1 MTGPIRLGAGP
12 LATGDILAIAR
23 SDAPVVLDDAALAR
37 IEAGHRALEALAAGG
52 AAIYGVSTG
61 LGAGVDTRIAPD
73 PAVVQRR
80 IPPGR
85 AVGVG
90 RPARRDE
97 VRAIIAARLAGLCAG
112 RSGASRAVAE
122 ALAALLNQGVH
133 PVVPMTG
140 SVGEADLAPLSHIA
154 LVLLGQGEAEFQGE
168 ILPGAEALAR
178 AGLAPPPFGVKDGL
192 ALVSAN
198 AASVGAGALVVED
211 AARALRAMLAAAA
224 LSFEGYRA
232 GIAPLD
238 PRAAALRPAP
248 GQAEAARTMLVLLQ
262 GGDLA
267 RPGAARKLQ
276 DPLSFRCAPP
286 VLGAALAALQT
297 ARDSVELEL
306 AGAGDNPAVIAEDG
320 IALPNANFDP
330 THLALA
336 FEALGAALARA
347 AAISAARIVKLMS
360 PASSDLPRFLA
371 PVPDGSTG
379 YGPTQKT
386 AAALLAEI
394 GHLAAPMPVAVLPVA
409 DGVEDYATMATAT
422 VDKTAGIVDRLRLLA
437 ALELIVA
444 AQAVD
449 LRGTVA
455 LGSGTAAI
463 LTAVRILVPR
473 LEADRPA
480 APDIVTVAELIASG
494 GLEAAFTAQTV

>member
-1 MTGPIRLGAGP
+1 MTIRLGAAP
-12 LATGDILAIAR
+12 LTTRDILAIAR
-23 SDAPVVLDDAALAR
+23 NGVAVALDDAALQR
-37 IEAGHRALEALAAGG
+37 IEAGYRALEALAAGG

-73 PAVVQRR
+73 PVVVQRR

-90 RPARRDE
+90 REARADE

-112 RSGASRAVAE
+112 RSGASRPVAE
-122 ALAALLNQGVH
+122 ALAALLNRNVH

-154 LVLLGQGEAEFQGE
+154 LVLLGQGEAEHEGE
-168 ILPGAEALAR
+168 ILSGAEALRR
-178 AGLAPPPFGVKDGL
+178 ADIAPPEFGVKDGL

-211 AARALRAMLAAAA
+211 AAQALRAMLAAAA

-238 PRAAALRPAP
+238 PRATELRPAP
-248 GQAEAARTMLVLLQ
+248 GQGQAAGEMLALLQ
-262 GGDLA
+262 GGDLVQ
-267 RPGAARKLQ
+267 PGAARKLQ
-276 DPLSFRCAPP
+276 DPLSFRCAPS
-286 VLGAALAALQT
+286 VLGAALAALQA
-297 ARDSVELEL
+297 ARGSVELEL

-320 IALPNANFDP
+320 IVLPNANFDP

-336 FEALGAALARA
+336 FETLGAALARA
-347 AAISAARIVKLMS
+347 AAISAARIVRLMS
-360 PASSDLPRFLA
+360 PGSSDLPRFLA
-371 PVPDGSTG
+371 PAPDGSTG

-394 GHLAAPMPVAVLPVA
+394 CHLAAPIPVAVLPVA

-422 VDKTAGIVDRLRLLA
+422 VDKTAGIVERLRLLA

-449 LRGTVA
+449 LRGAVA

-463 LTAVRILVPR
+463 HAAMRRLVPR

-480 APDIVTVAELIASG
+480 APDIAAVADLIASG
-494 GLEAAFTAQTV
+494 GLDPILRTG

>member
-1 MTGPIRLGAGP
+1 MTIRLGAAP
-12 LATGDILAIAR
+12 RTTRDILAIAR
-23 SDAPVVLDDAALAR
+23 NGAAVALDQAALQR

-61 LGAGVDTRIAPD
+61 LGAAVDTRIAPD
-73 PAVVQRR
+73 AAVVQRR
-80 IPPGR
+80 IPLGR

-90 RPARRDE
+90 REARADE

-140 SVGEADLAPLSHIA
+140 SVGESDLPPLSHIA
-154 LVLLGQGEAEFQGE
+154 LVLLGQGEAEHDGE
-168 ILPGAEALAR
+168 ILPAAEALRR
-178 AGLAPPPFGVKDGL
+178 AGIAPPEFGLKDGL

-198 AASVGAGALVVED
+198 AASVGVGALVVED
-211 AARALRAMLAAAA
+211 AAQALRAMLAAAA
-224 LSFEGYRA
+224 LSFEGFRA
-232 GIAPLD
+232 GVAPLD
-238 PRAAALRPAP
+238 PRAAELRPAP
-248 GQAEAARTMLVLLQ
+248 GQGEAARVIRALLE
-262 GGDLA
+262 GGDLVQ
-267 RPGAARKLQ
+267 PGAARKLQ
-276 DPLSFRCAPP
+276 DPLSFRCAPS
-286 VLGAALAALQT
+286 VLGAALAALRA
-297 ARDSVELEL
+297 ARESVELEL

-336 FEALGAALARA
+336 FEALGAALART

-360 PASSDLPRFLA
+360 PAATDLPRFLA
-371 PVPDGSTG
+371 PVQDGSAG
-379 YGPTQKT
+379 YGSAQKT

-409 DGVEDYATMATAT
+409 NGVEDYATMATAT

-449 LRGTVA
+449 LRAAVT
-455 LGSGTAAI
+455 LGSGTAA
-463 LTAVRILVPR
+463 LHAAARGLVPR
-473 LEADRPA
+473 LDADRPA
-480 APDIVTVAELIASG
+480 APDIAAVAEFIASG
-494 GLEAAFTAQTV
+494 GLESALTVQTA

>member
-1 MTGPIRLGAGP
+1 MADPVRLGVGP

-23 SDAPVVLDDAALAR
+23 SDAPVVLDDVALAR
-37 IEAGHRALEALAAGG
+37 IEAGYRALEALAAGG

-90 RPARRDE
+90 RTARRDE

-112 RSGASRAVAE
+112 RSGASRAVVE

-154 LVLLGQGEAEFQGE
+154 LVLLGQGEAEFQDE
-168 ILPGAEALAR
+168 ILPAAEALAR
-178 AGLAPPPFGVKDGL
+178 AGLLPPEFGLKDGL

-248 GQAEAARTMLVLLQ
+248 GQAEAARVILALLD

-267 RPGAARKLQ
+267 QPGAARKLQ

-286 VLGAALAALQT
+286 VLGAALAALQA
-297 ARDSVELEL
+297 ARESVELEL

-330 THLALA
+330 THLALV

-379 YGPTQKT
+379 YGPAQKT

-409 DGVEDYATMATAT
+409 DGVEDYATMATAI

-449 LRGTVA
+449 LRGTVT

-463 LTAVRILVPR
+463 HAAVRGLVPR

-480 APDIVTVAELIASG
+480 APDIAAVAGLIAEG
-494 GLEAAFTAQTV
+494 GLESTVTAQTG

>member
-1 MTGPIRLGAGP
+1 MADPVRLGAGP

-23 SDAPVVLDDAALAR
+23 SDAPVVLDAAALAR
-37 IEAGHRALEALAAGG
+37 IEAGYRALEALAAGG

-61 LGAGVDTRIAPD
+61 LGAAVDTRIAPD

-90 RPARRDE
+90 RTARRDE

-112 RSGASRAVAE
+112 RSGASRAGAE

-154 LVLLGQGEAEFQGE
+154 LVLLGQGEAEFRDE
-168 ILPGAEALAR
+168 TLSAAEALAR
-178 AGLAPPPFGVKDGL
+178 AGLLPPAFGVKDGL

-211 AARALRAMLAAAA
+211 AAQALRAMLAAAA

-248 GQAEAARTMLVLLQ
+248 GQAEAARTMLALLD

-267 RPGAARKLQ
+267 RPGATRRLQ

-286 VLGAALAALQT
+286 VLGAALAALQA

-306 AGAGDNPAVIAEDG
+306 AAAGDNPAVIAEDG
-320 IALPNANFDP
+320 VALPNANFDP

-347 AAISAARIVKLMS
+347 AATSAARIVKLMS

-371 PVPDGSTG
+371 PVPDGSAG
-379 YGPTQKT
+379 YGPAQKT

-394 GHLAAPMPVAVLPVA
+394 GHLSAPMPIVVLPVA
-409 DGVEDYATMATAT
+409 DGVEDYATMATAI

-449 LRGTVA
+449 LRGTVT

-463 LTAVRILVPR
+463 HAAVRGLVPR

-480 APDIVTVAELIASG
+480 APDIAAVAGLIAEG
-494 GLEAAFTAQTV
+494 GLEPIVTAQTG

>member
-1 MTGPIRLGAGP
+1 MTIRLGAGP
-12 LATGDILAIAR
+12 LSTRDLLAIAR
-23 SDAPVVLDDAALAR
+23 NGAAVALDEAALQR
-37 IEAGHRALEALAAGG
+37 IEAGHRALEALAAAG

-61 LGAGVDTRIAPD
+61 LGAAVDTRIAPD
-73 PAVVQRR
+73 AAAVQRR

-90 RPARRDE
+90 REARADE
-97 VRAIIAARLAGLCAG
+97 VRAIIAARLAGLCCG

-140 SVGEADLAPLSHIA
+140 SVGEADLPPLSHIA
-154 LVLLGQGEAEFQGE
+154 LVLLGRGEAEFQGE
-168 ILPGAEALAR
+168 ILPAAEALAR
-178 AGLAPPPFGVKDGL
+178 AGIAPPEFGLKDGL

-211 AARALRAMLAAAA
+211 AAQALRAMLAAAA
-224 LSFEGYRA
+224 LSFEGFRA
-232 GIAPLD
+232 GVAPLD

-248 GQAEAARTMLVLLQ
+248 GQAEAARSILALLQ
-262 GGDLA
+262 GGGLV

-276 DPLSFRCAPP
+276 DPLSFRCAPS
-286 VLGAALAALQT
+286 VLGAALAALQA
-297 ARDSVELEL
+297 ARASVELEL

-320 IALPNANFDP
+320 VALPNANFDP

-336 FEALGAALARA
+336 FEALGGALARA

-360 PASSDLPRFLA
+360 PSSSDLPRFLA
-371 PVPDGSTG
+371 PVQDGSAG

-422 VDKTAGIVDRLRLLA
+422 VDKTAGIVERLRLLA
-437 ALELIVA
+437 AIELIVA

-449 LRGTVA
+449 LRGA
-455 LGSGTAAI
+455 PSLGRGTAAI
-463 LTAVRILVPR
+463 HAAVRGLVPR
-473 LEADRPA
+473 MQADRPA
-480 APDIVTVAELIASG
+480 APDIAAVAAFIAAD
-494 GLEAAFTAQTV
+494 GLESILMERSG

>member
-1 MTGPIRLGAGP
+1 MADPVRLGAAP
-12 LATGDILAIAR
+12 LTTADIRRIAR
-23 SDAPVVLDDAALAR
+23 DNAAVVLDDAALQR
-37 IEAGHRALEALAAGG
+37 VEAGHRALEALAAGG

-61 LGAGVDTRIAPD
+61 LGAAVDTRIAPD
-73 PAVVQRR
+73 AAVVQRR

-90 RPARRDE
+90 RLAQRDE

-112 RSGASRAVAE
+112 RSGASLAVTA
-122 ALAALLNQGVH
+122 ALAELLNRGVH

-140 SVGEADLAPLSHIA
+140 SVGEADLAPLAHIG
-154 LVLLGQGEAEFQGE
+154 LTLLGRGEAEYQGE
-168 ILPGAEALAR
+168 TVDAAEALAR
-178 AGLAPPPFGVKDGL
+178 AGLVPPVFGLKDGL

-211 AARALRAMLAAAA
+211 AAQALRAMLAAAA

-232 GIAPLD
+232 SVAPLD
-238 PRAAALRPAP
+238 PRAAELRPAP
-248 GQAEAARTMLVLLQ
+248 GQGEAARILLALLD
-262 GGDLA
+262 GGDLP
-267 RPGAARKLQ
+267 RPGVSRKLQ
-276 DPLSFRCAPP
+276 DPLSFRCVPS
-286 VLGAALAALQT
+286 VLGAALAALQA
-297 ARDSVELEL
+297 ARQAVELEL
-306 AGAGDNPAVIAEDG
+306 SAAGDNPAVIAEDG

-347 AAISAARIVKLMS
+347 AAISAARLVKLMS

-371 PVPDGSTG
+371 PVQDGSTG

-394 GHLAAPMPVAVLPVA
+394 GHLATPMPVVVLSAA

-422 VDKTAGIVDRLRLLA
+422 VEKTAGIVTRLRLLA

-449 LRGTVA
+449 LRPGPS
-455 LGSGTAAI
+455 LGRGTAAI
-463 LTAVRILVPR
+463 HTAVRALVPR
-473 LEADRPA
+473 LEEDRPA
-480 APDIVTVAELIASG
+480 APNIAAVAAFIAED
-494 GLEAAFTAQTV
+494 GLEPVVTPPA